1 MLIWWSY
8 VCFKLCWY
16 DDLMLCWYDD
26 HIFVLSY
33 VDMMILCLI
42 EFKLCWCDDPML
54 CWYDDPIFVLSYVDM
69 MILCLIQFKLCW
81 YDGPML
87 CWYDDPMFFFKKML
101 IWWSYVCFSYHASG
115 KMVKCL
121 QDKIVQ
127 CSFHEWSYGL
137 LPVVVRHSH
146 DKTFLFHW
154 EVGASPG
161 CRLHQWPRPARSSSA
176 SLDHHEVKAISQDF
190 ESSWFGE
197 NQSVLLF

>member
-8 VCFKLCWY
+8 VWFNLSYVDMMVLC
-16 DDLMLCWYDD
+16 
-26 HIFVLSY
+26 Y
-33 VDMMILCLI
+33 VDMMILC
-42 EFKLCWCDDPML
+42 
-54 CWYDDPIFVLSYVDM
+54 
-69 MILCLIQFKLCW
+69 
-81 YDGPML
+81 
-87 CWYDDPMFFFKKML
+87 FFKFML

-161 CRLHQWPRPARSSSA
+161 CRLHQWPHPARSSSA